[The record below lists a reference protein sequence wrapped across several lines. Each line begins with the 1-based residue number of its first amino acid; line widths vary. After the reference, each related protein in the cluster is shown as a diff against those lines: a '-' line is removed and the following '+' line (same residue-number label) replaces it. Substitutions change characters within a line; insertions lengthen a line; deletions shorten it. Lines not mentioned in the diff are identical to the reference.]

1 MAKQQ
6 RPRTASRSASAEP
19 AEKRRAEIAPDW
31 PIVGLAAFGLLLT
44 AYLTAVAWWGTS
56 PALCTEGSGCDL
68 VQHSRWST
76 LLGLPMALWGFGLY
90 LLIGLVAL
98 QRSGKLRRWRRL
110 WTLSLAGVLISLYLT
125 VVGIAALDAVCM
137 WCLLS
142 FATLVAIFVLV
153 VVRRPTSA
161 PGAPWQRWVLQHALV
176 LLPFVG
182 VLHAWQSGMLSP
194 PENPRLQALAIHLEQ
209 SGAKFYGAFWC
220 PNCQHQKE
228 EFGAA
233 GQRLPY
239 VECSPNGRNGGLA
252 FECSSAGVTAFPTW
266 VIRDQ
271 RFTTVLTPEELAR
284 HSRFAW
290 NAPRWT
296 PSGDEAAP

>member
-1 MAKQQ
+1 MAKQ
-6 RPRTASRSASAEP
+6 RRARAPVRSATVDAPE
-19 AEKRRAEIAPDW
+19 ARRVAVAPEW
-31 PIVGLAAFGLLLT
+31 IVVALAAFGLLLT
-44 AYLTAVAWWGTS
+44 GYLTAVAWWGTS

-98 QRSGKLRRWRRL
+98 QRNGRLRRWRRL
-110 WTLSLAGVLISLYLT
+110 WTLSLVGVLISLYLT
-125 VVGIAALDAVCM
+125 VAGLAALDAVCV

-142 FATLVAIFVLV
+142 FATLVAIFVV
-153 VVRRPTSA
+153 VVLRRPSSA
-161 PGAPWQRWVLQHALV
+161 PGTPWQRWLIHHAIV

-182 VLHAWQSGMLSP
+182 VLHAWQSGLLEP

-220 PNCQHQKE
+220 PNCQSQKD
-228 EFGAA
+228 EFGASA
-233 GQRLPY
+233 NRLPY
-239 VECSPNGRNGGLA
+239 VECSPNGRNGGVA
-252 FECSSAGVTAFPTW
+252 FECSSAAVTAFPTW
-266 VIRDQ
+266 DIRGQ
-271 RFTTVLTPEELAR
+271 RFTSVLSPEELAR

-296 PSGDEAAP
+296 ASGDEAPR

>member
-1 MAKQQ
+1 MAKQH
-6 RPRTASRSASAEP
+6 RPCGSARTAP
-19 AEKRRAEIAPDW
+19 VDTQGTRRVEIAPDW
-31 PIVGLAAFGLLLT
+31 TVVGLAGFGLLLT

-56 PALCTEGSGCDL
+56 PAFCTEGSGCDL
-68 VQHSRWST
+68 VQNSRWST

-98 QRSGKLRRWRRL
+98 QRSGRLRRWRRL
-110 WTLSLAGVLISLYLT
+110 WTLSLVGVLISLYLT
-125 VVGIAALDAVCM
+125 VAGLAALDAVCI

-142 FATLVAIFVLV
+142 LATMVAIFVSV
-153 VVRRPTSA
+153 SVRRPASA
-161 PGAPWQRWVLQHALV
+161 PGTPWGRWLAVHAIV

-182 VLHAWQSGMLSP
+182 VLHAWQSGMLEP

-209 SGAKFYGAFWC
+209 SGAKFYGASWC
-220 PNCQHQKE
+220 PNCQHQKDA
-228 EFGAA
+228 FGAA
-233 GQRLPY
+233 GKRLPY
-239 VECSPNGRNGGLA
+239 VECSPNGRNGGVA
-252 FECSSAGVTAFPTW
+252 FECSSAAVTAFPTW

-290 NAPRWT
+290 NSSRWT
-296 PSGDEAAP
+296 ASGAEASP